1 MEKKINMLSV
11 GPPIRLDGGS
21 QKPVAFVSW
30 GHLCVG
36 TDLPQLA
43 CTLSL
48 LVWLS
53 KALQRLTYPLWL
65 LLPTRDP

>member
-11 GPPIRLDGGS
+11 GPPIRLEGGS
-21 QKPVAFVSW
+21 QKPVALISW

-48 LVWLS
+48 VGWLKQS
-53 KALQRLTYPLWL
+53 TAEAD
-65 LLPTRDP
+65 LPFMAPPPYL